1 MTDQTKNINGVT
13 STIDFKLN
21 KHHDIQMT
29 IKIDNKIVGYTV
41 NKPEPVN
48 TAESDAL
55 PAAEVIQMHEA
66 LKRPDKLIGSTYKLK
81 VPEHVSE
88 HAMYITINDIVLNEG
103 TNHEIRRPFEVFINS
118 KNMDHF
124 QWIVALTRIMSAVFR
139 KGGDVTF
146 LVEELR
152 SVFDPRGGYWNS
164 GKLQQSLVAEIGD
177 VIEKHLI
184 GIGMLRDP
192 NQDPDTTAAA
202 YIEMKKEEYLD
213 TSKEDLD
220 EKSGFP
226 ASAKMCKKCSVKA
239 TVLMDG
245 CSTCL
250 NCGESKCG

>member
-1 MTDQTKNINGVT
+1 
-13 STIDFKLN
+13 
-21 KHHDIQMT
+21 MT

-41 NKPEPVN
+41 NKPEPAN

-152 SVFDPRGGYWNS
+152 SVFDPRGGYWNG

-213 TSKEDLD
+213 ASKEDLD

-226 ASAKMCKKCSVKA
+226 ASAKMCKKCSVRA